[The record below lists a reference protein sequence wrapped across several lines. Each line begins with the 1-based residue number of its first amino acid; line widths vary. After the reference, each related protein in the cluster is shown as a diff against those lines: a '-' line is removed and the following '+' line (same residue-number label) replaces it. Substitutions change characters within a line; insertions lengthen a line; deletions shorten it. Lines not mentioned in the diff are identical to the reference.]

1 MVKLADFFLYFYIN
15 IFFYIVQV
23 RRGIFSIKKHT
34 NNTQQ
39 QQQDKNQ
46 MKRVRERKYSKQ
58 MYVWKREIEIE
69 LISTMYLKEK
79 KNFYIYYIYLQYVT
93 FRANRSA
100 SIAFDSIS
108 KSHRHTVSPSINQ
121 PWYKVSRKREIKN
134 KNRKMAIDDSRKRM
148 NV

>member
-1 MVKLADFFLYFYIN
+1 MKLADFFLYFYIN

-58 MYVWKREIEIE
+58 IYVWKREIEIE

-79 KNFYIYYIYLQYVT
+79 KKLLYIIYIYNMLHLEQIG
-93 FRANRSA
+93 AHRSH
-100 SIAFDSIS
+100 SIPYQN
-108 KSHRHTVSPSINQ
+108 HTDTQVSPSINQ